1 MVTVTREQKAI
12 AAWTQAMA
20 TAENYAIDPHRHIAL
35 LVQAGEQMAALLTPG
50 SAATSP
56 PATVTREQLQSIE
69 WSANVEALIDGIVQ
83 GVPACPACG
92 AIKPADDSDIPF
104 DGHDVDCWLSEA
116 ILAERFAALAAPPPD
131 ETRAVVPC
139 VGCPDQDRCLSYAR
153 CIKAA
158 QAPPPDPPGLKQ
170 EADRLELAQ
179 PRHVRL

>member
-1 MVTVTREQKAI
+1 MTCTCGHDLNRHTIVGCIARLDGTEHGPLCPCVCFISKPQPQPTRA
-12 AAWTQAMA
+12 
-20 TAENYAIDPHRHIAL
+20 
-35 LVQAGEQMAALLTPG
+35 AGEEGRQGM
-50 SAATSP
+50 
-56 PATVTREQLQSIE
+56 TREQLQRD
-69 WSANVEALIDGIVQ
+69 AAGLVKTLMALALSSPDNEPKAFKRYLERARDQ
-83 GVPACPACG
+83 
-92 AIKPADDSDIPF
+92 AD
-104 DGHDVDCWLSEA
+104 A
-116 ILAERFAALAAPPPD
+116 LAAALAAPPPD